1 MNTAQAEVLKIAAI
15 WSARKAR
22 GRRLLFYPTI
32 GAASQRGSLVGVLL
46 PGVPNEDS
54 VGLRSPIGSRWRK
67 GGGRPGLAF
76 CQCGSYLPPMFWR
89 SPAPARRPAGFIEL
103 CLPAPADI
111 VPSGPQWVHEIKHS
125 GYRFI
130 CRREGNRIRV
140 FSRCGHGLAG
150 QVPRV
155 MDTSARRPAN
165 SVTLDSE
172 GVACG
177 TSGVTDFELLSVAL
191 DGHAKREVFRYTF
204 DLVELDGRDLR
215 REPWSDRRSKLARLL
230 RGSGHRG
237 RLSDRVEGN
246 DGEAMFRRACLIKPR
261 RRRREAARQ
270 AFMGRGDR

>member
-1 MNTAQAEVLKIAAI
+1 
-15 WSARKAR
+15 
-22 GRRLLFYPTI
+22 
-32 GAASQRGSLVGVLL
+32 
-46 PGVPNEDS
+46 
-54 VGLRSPIGSRWRK
+54 
-67 GGGRPGLAF
+67 
-76 CQCGSYLPPMFWR
+76 
-89 SPAPARRPAGFIEL
+89 
-103 CLPAPADI
+103 
-111 VPSGPQWVHEIKHS
+111 
-125 GYRFI
+125 
-130 CRREGNRIRV
+130 
-140 FSRCGHGLAG
+140 
-150 QVPRV
+150 

-204 DLVELDGRDLR
+204 DLVELDGRDMR